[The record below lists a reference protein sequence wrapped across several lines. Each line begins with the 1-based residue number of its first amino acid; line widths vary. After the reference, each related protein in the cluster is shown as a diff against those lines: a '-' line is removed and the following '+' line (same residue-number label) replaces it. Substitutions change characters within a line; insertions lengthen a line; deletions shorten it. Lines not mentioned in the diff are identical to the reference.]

1 MPNTLDLTIVIV
13 AGFAAFTLGCLLL
26 AYARP
31 VGKPTS
37 AYRAPI
43 ARIALR
49 RRAGYW
55 TSPVEADTDN

>member
-1 MPNTLDLTIVIV
+1 MPSTLDLTIVV
-13 AGFAAFTLGCLLL
+13 AVLLAAFAVACLLL
-26 AYARP
+26 AYVRP